1 MKTFEEIKSFIIDE
15 ATRKDA
21 CDSELSR
28 VKNSKSVNDILQ
40 VIKDN
45 LGWVSV
51 NTLFEK
57 EPIENFFSNEKLI
70 EFSIANTGSNNTGFC
85 NTGNRNTGDWNTGNR
100 NTGLF
105 NTITP
110 NLLIFNQNSNWSIQ
124 DWYNSKA
131 YSASLKFVLTKWISE
146 EEMTTQEK
154 IDNPKFHIQEGY
166 LKNYSYK
173 DACENWW
180 SILSQQE
187 KYSFKELPNF
197 DEAIFFEITGC
208 KL

>member
-15 ATRKDA
+15 ATRKNA

-28 VKNSKSVNDILQ
+28 VKNAKSVDDILQ
-40 VIKDN
+40 VIKNN

-51 NTLFEK
+51 NNLFEK
-57 EPIENFFSNEKLI
+57 EIIESFFSNEKLI
-70 EFSIANTGSNNTGFC
+70 EFSIANTGNNNTGYC
-85 NTGNRNTGDWNTGNR
+85 NTGNRNIGNRNTGDLNTGNLNTGNWNTGNC

-110 NLLIFNQNSNWSIQ
+110 NLLIFNKNSNWSIQ

-131 YSASLKFVLTKWISE
+131 YNASLKFILTIWISE

-154 IDNPKFHIQEGY
+154 IDNPKFHIQE
-166 LKNYSYK
+166 
-173 DACENWW
+173 
-180 SILSQQE
+180 
-187 KYSFKELPNF
+187 KY
-197 DEAIFFEITGC
+197 
-208 KL
+208 